1 MKSASRTAAAA
12 SILSLLAPT
21 MMVRAETPAETPAP
35 AAEKPSVP
43 AAILPPSHISAGHTA
58 PPAGTLVNPY
68 EDDKDMAAAG
78 VGLFASMNCDGCHG
92 GGASGFAAPSLADG
106 RWRYG
111 DSDEEIFQS
120 IYFGRPKG
128 MPAFGGV
135 LGVDGIWILV
145 TYLKSLPVTDNA
157 TQSWESN
164 PVVPALA
171 PAAQAAESTVAPAA
185 SADALFKK
193 YSCIACHSPTTK
205 LVGPAFKDVAA
216 KYRGDKR
223 AEQILFDKVRKGG
236 TGVWG
241 EVPMPPNAAVP
252 DAELHAMINSIL
264 EMN

>member
-1 MKSASRTAAAA
+1 MKCAYKLPAAA

-21 MMVRAETPAETPAP
+21 LIVLAETPPPAE
-35 AAEKPSVP
+35 EKPAVP

-58 PPAGTLVNPY
+58 PQAGTLVNPY
-68 EDDKDMAAAG
+68 KDDKDMATAG

-135 LGVDGIWILV
+135 LGADGIWILV

-185 SADALFKK
+185 SADALFRK
-193 YSCIACHSPTTK
+193 YACIACHAPTTK

-216 KYRGDKR
+216 KYRGDKG
-223 AEQILFDKVRKGG
+223 AEQFLFDKVRKGG
-236 TGVWG
+236 SDVWG

-252 DAELHAMINSIL
+252 DADLQAMVRSIL
-264 EMN
+264 AMK